1 MNITILGAGT
11 WGIALSRLLYRN
23 GYDILVWSSIKSEV
37 EYLSETHIHKNL
49 PYIMLAPD
57 IKFTN
62 DIEEAL
68 SNTNLVVMAVPSIYV
83 RSVSEQMLPFIKE
96 NSTVVVVSKGIEKDT
111 LFTMSEVISDVFE
124 NKKKIKIV
132 ALSGP
137 THAEEVI
144 KDIPSTIVSASHD
157 EEARKY
163 VQDVFMN
170 ENFRVYTNDDIKG
183 VELSAAI
190 KNIFALA
197 CGISD
202 GLGYGDNTKAA
213 IITRGLAELV
223 RLGEALNCDRN
234 TFYGLAGIGDIVVT
248 ATSRHSRNNTC
259 GRYIG
264 EGLSVDEAVKK
275 VGMVVEGINA
285 IPASIELRDKY
296 KIEMPICSIMN
307 EIVFNNMK
315 PIDAMNI
322 LMNREKKKE

>member
-11 WGIALSRLLYRN
+11 WGIALGRLLYRN
-23 GYDILVWSSIKSEV
+23 GYDILIWSSIKEEV
-37 EYLSETHIHKNL
+37 ENLSKTHMHKNL
-49 PYIMLAPD
+49 PYVMLAPD

-62 DIEEAL
+62 DMEEAL
-68 SNTNLVVMAVPSIYV
+68 SNTKIVVIAVPSIFV
-83 RSVSEQMLPFIKE
+83 RSVSEEMVKYIKDG
-96 NSTVVVVSKGIEKDT
+96 SIVVIVSKGIEKDT
-111 LFTMSEVISDVFE
+111 LYTMSEVVEDVVK
-124 NKKKIKIV
+124 NKKDIKVV

-144 KDIPSTIVSASHD
+144 KDIPSAIVSASKNV
-157 EEARKY
+157 EARNQ
-163 VQDVFMN
+163 VQDIFMN

-234 TFYGLAGIGDIVVT
+234 TFYGLAGIGDLVVT

-285 IPASIELRDKY
+285 IPASIEMRDKY
-296 KIEMPICSIMN
+296 KIDMPICSIMN
-307 EIVFNNMK
+307 EIVFNNIK
-315 PIDAMNI
+315 PIDAINI